1 MTNINRYILGLTAVL
16 TWFAAMPAAG
26 QGRGAQNGHSA
37 GRPVA
42 GIYAN
47 YLDSLSLL
55 HRRVDSL
62 RVKSSTTGGGGLR
75 AATSV
80 LFTPLTFYHRPAA
93 RLFSLDSTSTGQST
107 ANQLIDGALMN
118 IYLKRPDLVKTGES
132 DLDIVNIIPADKA
145 ERPVRVEPKIV
156 DDIVVQPM
164 QTDVVP
170 VDVLVKKPNFWTILG
185 DYNLQFMQNYV
196 SGNWY
201 KGGESNYSML
211 GYVVM
216 QANYNNKQK
225 VKWDNKLEVKL
236 GLQTSRGDS
245 IHSYRMTED
254 LLRYTTKLGLQ
265 ATRRWYYTVQVIAQT
280 QSLRTYKTN
289 DQRIYASFMA
299 PFSLNLSVGMDYNVE
314 LFRKRLTGSVHL
326 APMAM
331 NWKYVRRPELA
342 TRYGI
347 DDGKRQLTDY
357 GSELT
362 VDLSWKF
369 CDNINWKTRF
379 YGYTTYKRA
388 ELEWENTFVFRFNR
402 YIAANIFLYPR
413 FDDGAKYDDR
423 HGYFQLKEYLSLG
436 FSYSF

>member
-55 HRRVDSL
+55 HRRADSL
-62 RVKSSTTGGGGLR
+62 RTKSSTTAGGGLR

-254 LLRYTTKLGLQ
+254 LLRYTTKLG
-265 ATRRWYYTVQVIAQT
+265 
-280 QSLRTYKTN
+280 
-289 DQRIYASFMA
+289 
-299 PFSLNLSVGMDYNVE
+299 YNVE